1 MSTPIPA
8 LIRAEMAQLAES
20 MRAAGWDAK
29 ALVVEQGDGT
39 ILVNLSAWLSWHPA
53 SGADAV
59 LGAGRAADR
68 RPTLPPSI
76 APRPWPLAPS
86 TAPVPPWQPGAE
98 TGVHH
103 D

>member
-53 SGADAV
+53 SGV
-59 LGAGRAADR
+59 FPT
-68 RPTLPPSI
+68 PTLYSARGEPLIAGQPSLPP
-76 APRPWPLAPS
+76 
-86 TAPVPPWQPGAE
+86 
-98 TGVHH
+98 
-103 D
+103 